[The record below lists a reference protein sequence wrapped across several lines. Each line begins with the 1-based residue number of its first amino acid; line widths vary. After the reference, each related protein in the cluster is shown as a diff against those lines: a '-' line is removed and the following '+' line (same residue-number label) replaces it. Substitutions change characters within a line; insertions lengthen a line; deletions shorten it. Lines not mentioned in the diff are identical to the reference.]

1 MFCVILLYFVILI
14 SYLYDK
20 DIMEDENIYM
30 YIIYM

>member
-14 SYLYDK
+14 SYLYGK